1 MNGPIATH
9 ALLKKK
15 SVQCSGLWFIITR
28 GWHPH
33 TLVNAFPTGANWSLD
48 RLTTS

>member
-15 SVQCSGLWFIITR
+15 VCFCIISAMQWFVVYNNK
-28 GWHPH
+28 GVAP
-33 TLVNAFPTGANWSLD
+33 AY
-48 RLTTS
+48 TS